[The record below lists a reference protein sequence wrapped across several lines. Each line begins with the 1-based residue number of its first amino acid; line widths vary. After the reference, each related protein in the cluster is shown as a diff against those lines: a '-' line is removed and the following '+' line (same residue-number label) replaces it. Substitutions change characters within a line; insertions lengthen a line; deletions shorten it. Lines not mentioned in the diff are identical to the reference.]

1 MKGFLRSRL
10 SLTLAA
16 FIMVSAAI
24 AIPLSNNIIHSH
36 AQGTVTFTEYPI
48 TTSNSL
54 PLGITAGHD
63 GNLWFTEYDTNQIG
77 RITTAGLVTEFP
89 LPTSCGS
96 TSGCE
101 PFGITAGPD
110 GNLWFTEF
118 QASQIGRITPS
129 GSITEYPLPTSN
141 SLPADI
147 TAGSDGNLWFT
158 EDATNQIGRIT
169 PSGSITEYPLPTAN
183 SGPYGITAGPDGNL
197 WFTEGNGNNIGR
209 VNLSSTTT
217 FTYPIASS
225 NVRFTIGYGIQNPSL
240 VGPNGCYWDSTKHQY
255 VPFSQLW
262 HAGEDW
268 FAKTSAGA
276 TTISAVANG
285 VVKYVSPPGYN
296 YPGAVIII
304 QHTLSDGSLVY
315 SMYGHLDPQKLLV
328 NVGDTVTKGQSI
340 ASGLISQKSEG
351 GDNTHLHWEI
361 RYFFDGSGITKGPNY
376 KQTCSA
382 QPGPGYTWPGQ
393 PDNFV
398 FNGTTYRWTNPS
410 QFVAAHM

>member
-1 MKGFLRSRL
+1 MVQCVTLNWISFFGVDSISGDFVVLWFTWLGEPFMKGFLRSRL

-48 TTSNSL
+48 PTSNSL

-110 GNLWFTEF
+110 GNLWFTEVN
-118 QASQIGRITPS
+118 
-129 GSITEYPLPTSN
+129 GST
-141 SLPADI
+141 
-147 TAGSDGNLWFT
+147 
-158 EDATNQIGRIT
+158 IGRIT

-304 QHTLSDGSLVY
+304 QHTLSDRSLVY
-315 SMYGHLDPQKLLV
+315 SMHGHLTPQNLLAMLA
-328 NVGDTVTKGQSI
+328 TT
-340 ASGLISQKSEG
+340 
-351 GDNTHLHWEI
+351 
-361 RYFFDGSGITKGPNY
+361 ITK
-376 KQTCSA
+376 
-382 QPGPGYTWPGQ
+382 
-393 PDNFV
+393 D
-398 FNGTTYRWTNPS
+398 
-410 QFVAAHM
+410 